1 MECENRGVMKKLWL
15 MMWAGGVLVLAAAVW
30 AGTAQGAESG
40 PMGLTDGPSSPIP
53 GPGDGASAE
62 PPEAEAAE
70 TLVLFLRALADDD
83 FSKALFLTDIDGLR
97 SYLLE
102 RRLADLKR
110 ANPSLAQKDLAEISS
125 TFQMREL
132 APDRV
137 KGILVQGWKA
147 NELKGMT
154 WKIASWTPAP
164 GGPDTGTIATVI
176 ASKANGE
183 DQRIPFGLRKSPAD
197 GEWIIAPDI
206 LEKLTEGRPAAP
218 QEVPMPD
225 PVAKVVESFWTAWTA
240 GKPDEAWALM
250 SPAARARVS
259 MEALAE
265 HYAKVTG
272 IYGAVESW
280 KIEHVRQISADLLAI
295 GLGLTTR
302 TPTQS
307 IMLFKLDPLKINWAL
322 EDVQFRAVQG
332 GSGAPAMRP
341 SASDR
346 PTAPAPTPSSFAPS
360 FKTDFKP
367 DLGVPAR

>member
-1 MECENRGVMKKLWL
+1 M
-15 MMWAGGVLVLAAAVW
+15 LAAAVW
-30 AGTAQGAESG
+30 AGMAQGAAAG
-40 PMGLTDGPSSPIP
+40 PLGVTDGPSAPIHM
-53 GPGDGASAE
+53 PGDGVTAE
-62 PPEAEAAE
+62 APEEGAAE
-70 TLVLFLRALADDD
+70 TLVIFLRALADDD

-97 SYLLE
+97 SYLLD

-110 ANPSLAQKDLAEISS
+110 ANPGLGQKDIAEISS

-132 APDRV
+132 APERV

-154 WKIASWTPAP
+154 WKVSEWTQVP
-164 GGPDTGTIATVI
+164 GGPDAGTIATVV
-176 ASKANGE
+176 ASKANGQ
-183 DQRIPFGLRKSPAD
+183 DQRMAFGLRKSPAD
-197 GEWIIAPDI
+197 GEWMIAPDI
-206 LEKLTEGRPAAP
+206 LEKLTEGRQAAP

-225 PVAKVVESFWTAWTA
+225 PVAKVIESFWTAWTA
-240 GKPDEAWALM
+240 GKTDEAWALM

-259 MEALAE
+259 MATLAE

-272 IYGAVESW
+272 LYGAVEAW
-280 KIEHVRQISADLLAI
+280 KVEHVRQISADLLAV

-302 TPTQS
+302 IPTQS
-307 IMLFKLDPLKINWAL
+307 IMVFKLDPLKINWSL

-332 GSGAPAMRP
+332 ADAPAMRP

-346 PTAPAPTPSSFAPS
+346 PTAPAPAPSAFAPS

-367 DLGVPAR
+367 DLGVPSR